1 MNPVCPPGMY
11 KLEVVIESV
20 FMDPL
25 VLVIE
30 SVIILGAVMD
40 PVKYVFVAETKRFPV
55 EPVNPMNPVYPPGMY
70 MLDVVIESVF
80 MDPLVLVIESVIILG
95 AVMDPV
101 KYVFVAETKRFPVE
115 PVNPM
120 NPVYPPGMYMLDVVI
135 ESVFMDPLVLVIES
149 VIILGAVMDPVK

>member
-1 MNPVCPPGMY
+1 
-11 KLEVVIESV
+11 
-20 FMDPL
+20 MDPL

-101 KYVFVAETKRFPVE
+101 K
-115 PVNPM
+115 
-120 NPVYPPGMYMLDVVI
+120 
-135 ESVFMDPLVLVIES
+135 
-149 VIILGAVMDPVK
+149 